1 LVLIRARSVVNLRK
15 TSLLSVDKGLKNTA
29 TPFTMEDEDLIP
41 FEYPVQDSAADEKS
55 QSGSYAS
62 TAETAETEECV
73 KQSVEQIERHPFSE
87 PWEDS
92 DLVLTVEDDTFY
104 VHRQILSLHSPVFK
118 AMLSSKFKEGTATEI
133 PLPGKKA
140 NEVLDFLKVLYLKE
154 TEGITLDKMGHL
166 LKLADEYDVQGVLDL
181 CTKCLKDVPKSEENV
196 VKILYL
202 ATDTVIAS
210 EDSRLDGVR
219 DDCEI
224 LIKDMDLV
232 NISAKS
238 DFKKL
243 SRDSMER
250 VFVKRTERL
259 ETFIREIHPQL
270 VGLVEYCLY
279 LKLASSP
286 SVITR
291 CPQHFPSNKSYIGL
305 LQRIRSCLV
314 CRGMITQLVTSS
326 VTPDQVQTTTTGL
339 FGAQQFGR
347 AFSDNQRGAVKEHVY
362 GGNCHFDEKLVSL
375 LQDINKVVSLPD
387 VFFGPS
393 TTSGF

>member
-1 LVLIRARSVVNLRK
+1 
-15 TSLLSVDKGLKNTA
+15 
-29 TPFTMEDEDLIP
+29 
-41 FEYPVQDSAADEKS
+41 
-55 QSGSYAS
+55 
-62 TAETAETEECV
+62 
-73 KQSVEQIERHPFSE
+73 
-87 PWEDS
+87 
-92 DLVLTVEDDTFY
+92 
-104 VHRQILSLHSPVFK
+104 
-118 AMLSSKFKEGTATEI
+118 
-133 PLPGKKA
+133 
-140 NEVLDFLKVLYLKE
+140 
-154 TEGITLDKMGHL
+154 MGHL

-181 CTKCLKDVPKSEENV
+181 CSKCLKDVPKSEANV

-202 ATDTVIAS
+202 ATDTVIAR

-224 LIKDMDLV
+224 LLKEMDLA
-232 NISAKS
+232 NTTAKS

-243 SRDSMER
+243 NRDSMER

-279 LKLASSP
+279 LKLSSSS

-291 CPQHFPSNKSYIGL
+291 CPQHFLSNQSCVGL

-314 CRGMITQLVTSS
+314 CREMITQLVTSS
-326 VTPDQVQTTTTGL
+326 ISNVKQLPIASEPSSL
-339 FGAQQFGR
+339 FGQRTIFGSLG
-347 AFSDNQRGAVKEHVY
+347 ANQTGAVKEHVY

-387 VFFGPS
+387 FIFGNPIFSFAGPS
-393 TTSGF
+393 AMPVGVSQTAAPKVTRQARKKIYQ

>member
-1 LVLIRARSVVNLRK
+1 MRNSGKFIAAPARFYLYQSNCVFGDCYSV
-15 TSLLSVDKGLKNTA
+15 
-29 TPFTMEDEDLIP
+29 
-41 FEYPVQDSAADEKS
+41 
-55 QSGSYAS
+55 
-62 TAETAETEECV
+62 
-73 KQSVEQIERHPFSE
+73 
-87 PWEDS
+87 
-92 DLVLTVEDDTFY
+92 
-104 VHRQILSLHSPVFK
+104 
-118 AMLSSKFKEGTATEI
+118 
-133 PLPGKKA
+133 
-140 NEVLDFLKVLYLKE
+140 
-154 TEGITLDKMGHL
+154 DKMGHL

-202 ATDTVIAS
+202 ATDTMIAS

-232 NISAKS
+232 NFSAKS

-243 SRDSMER
+243 NRDSMER
-250 VFVKRTERL
+250 VFVKRTKRL

-279 LKLASSP
+279 LKLASSS

-326 VTPDQVQTTTTGL
+326 ISNGQTSG
-339 FGAQQFGR
+339 FGSSNA
-347 AFSDNQRGAVKEHVY
+347 NQTEAVKEHLY

-387 VFFGPS
+387 FFFGSPIS
-393 TTSGF
+393 SFGGFLAVPVGCSSPVQLLRKVKKGR

>member
-1 LVLIRARSVVNLRK
+1 MDDLSRP
-15 TSLLSVDKGLKNTA
+15 TLLYA
-29 TPFTMEDEDLIP
+29 TEPSE
-41 FEYPVQDSAADEKS
+41 
-55 QSGSYAS
+55 SGSDG
-62 TAETAETEECV
+62 ETEQTTECV
-73 KQSVEQIERHPFSE
+73 KQTEQQIGKHPFSE

-92 DLVLTVEDDTFY
+92 DLVLAVEDERFH

-133 PLPGKKA
+133 SLPGKKA

-166 LKLADEYDVQGVLDL
+166 LKLSDEYDAQGVLDL
-181 CTKCLKDVPKSEENV
+181 CIKCLQDVPKSEVNV

-210 EDSRLDGVR
+210 EDYRLDDVR

-224 LIKDMDLV
+224 LIKEMDLV
-232 NISAKS
+232 NITAKS

-243 SRDSMER
+243 NRDSMER
-250 VFVKRTERL
+250 VFVKRTDRL

-279 LKLASSP
+279 LKLASSS

-291 CPQHFPSNKSYIGL
+291 CPQHFLSNMSYIGL

-314 CRGMITQLVTSS
+314 CREMIKQLVTSS
-326 VTPDQVQTTTTGL
+326 ISNDQQP
-339 FGAQQFGR
+339 A
-347 AFSDNQRGAVKEHVY
+347 K
-362 GGNCHFDEKLVSL
+362 
-375 LQDINKVVSLPD
+375 
-387 VFFGPS
+387 
-393 TTSGF
+393 TSGGLLWLNNDFREFKWHLYKSC

>member
-1 LVLIRARSVVNLRK
+1 
-15 TSLLSVDKGLKNTA
+15 
-29 TPFTMEDEDLIP
+29 
-41 FEYPVQDSAADEKS
+41 
-55 QSGSYAS
+55 
-62 TAETAETEECV
+62 
-73 KQSVEQIERHPFSE
+73 
-87 PWEDS
+87 
-92 DLVLTVEDDTFY
+92 
-104 VHRQILSLHSPVFK
+104 
-118 AMLSSKFKEGTATEI
+118 
-133 PLPGKKA
+133 
-140 NEVLDFLKVLYLKE
+140 
-154 TEGITLDKMGHL
+154 MGHL

-181 CTKCLKDVPKSEENV
+181 CTKCLKDVTKSEENV

-210 EDSRLDGVR
+210 EDSRLDDVR
-219 DDCEI
+219 DECEI
-224 LIKDMDLV
+224 LLKEMDLA
-232 NISAKS
+232 NITAKS

-243 SRDSMER
+243 NRDSMER
-250 VFVKRTERL
+250 VFVKRTDRL
-259 ETFIREIHPQL
+259 ETFVREIHPQL

-279 LKLASSP
+279 LKLASSS

-326 VTPDQVQTTTTGL
+326 VTPDQPQSSTVFFGAKSSTGL
-339 FGAQQFGR
+339 FGAQHGS
-347 AFSDNQRGAVKEHVY
+347 AFSNNQTAAVKEHVY

-393 TTSGF
+393 TTSGFDFSSQAAQLPRKKKGR

>member
-1 LVLIRARSVVNLRK
+1 
-15 TSLLSVDKGLKNTA
+15 
-29 TPFTMEDEDLIP
+29 
-41 FEYPVQDSAADEKS
+41 
-55 QSGSYAS
+55 
-62 TAETAETEECV
+62 
-73 KQSVEQIERHPFSE
+73 
-87 PWEDS
+87 
-92 DLVLTVEDDTFY
+92 
-104 VHRQILSLHSPVFK
+104 
-118 AMLSSKFKEGTATEI
+118 
-133 PLPGKKA
+133 
-140 NEVLDFLKVLYLKE
+140 
-154 TEGITLDKMGHL
+154 MGHL

-181 CTKCLKDVPKSEENV
+181 CSKCLKDVPKSEANV

-202 ATDTVIAS
+202 ATDTVIAR

-224 LIKDMDLV
+224 LLKEMDLA
-232 NISAKS
+232 NTTAKS

-243 SRDSMER
+243 NRDSMER

-279 LKLASSP
+279 LKLSSSP

-291 CPQHFPSNKSYIGL
+291 CPQHFLSNKSYVGL
-305 LQRIRSCLV
+305 LQRIRSCLI

-326 VTPDQVQTTTTGL
+326 ISNDEQLPKLRIASTFGSLSANQT
-339 FGAQQFGR
+339 A
-347 AFSDNQRGAVKEHVY
+347 AVKEHVY

-387 VFFGPS
+387 FIFGNPIS
-393 TTSGF
+393 SFAGFSAMPLGLSLTAAPQVARQAGRGR

>member
-1 LVLIRARSVVNLRK
+1 MRNSEKFIAAPARFYLYQSNCVFGDCYSV
-15 TSLLSVDKGLKNTA
+15 
-29 TPFTMEDEDLIP
+29 
-41 FEYPVQDSAADEKS
+41 
-55 QSGSYAS
+55 
-62 TAETAETEECV
+62 
-73 KQSVEQIERHPFSE
+73 
-87 PWEDS
+87 
-92 DLVLTVEDDTFY
+92 
-104 VHRQILSLHSPVFK
+104 
-118 AMLSSKFKEGTATEI
+118 
-133 PLPGKKA
+133 
-140 NEVLDFLKVLYLKE
+140 
-154 TEGITLDKMGHL
+154 DKMGHL

-243 SRDSMER
+243 NRDSMER

-259 ETFIREIHPQL
+259 ENFVREIHPQL

-286 SVITR
+286 SVISR
-291 CPQHFPSNKSYIGL
+291 CPQHFPGNKSYIGL

-326 VTPDQVQTTTTGL
+326 ISNVKQLAQTPGGLISTAAAFGSLNANQT
-339 FGAQQFGR
+339 
-347 AFSDNQRGAVKEHVY
+347 GAVKEHLY

-387 VFFGPS
+387 FFFGSPIS
-393 TTSGF
+393 SFGGFSAVPVGYSPTAQLGRNKKKGP

>member
-1 LVLIRARSVVNLRK
+1 MHPRIKKTVRNSEKFMAASVRFYLYQSNCVFGDCY
-15 TSLLSVDKGLKNTA
+15 SV
-29 TPFTMEDEDLIP
+29 
-41 FEYPVQDSAADEKS
+41 
-55 QSGSYAS
+55 
-62 TAETAETEECV
+62 
-73 KQSVEQIERHPFSE
+73 
-87 PWEDS
+87 
-92 DLVLTVEDDTFY
+92 
-104 VHRQILSLHSPVFK
+104 
-118 AMLSSKFKEGTATEI
+118 
-133 PLPGKKA
+133 
-140 NEVLDFLKVLYLKE
+140 
-154 TEGITLDKMGHL
+154 DKMGHL

-232 NISAKS
+232 NITAKS

-291 CPQHFPSNKSYIGL
+291 CPQHFLSNKSYIGL

-326 VTPDQVQTTTTGL
+326 ISNDKQLGQTSCGM
-339 FGAQQFGR
+339 FGTSTAFGSTN
-347 AFSDNQRGAVKEHVY
+347 ANQTEAVKEHLY

-387 VFFGPS
+387 FFFGSPIS
-393 TTSGF
+393 SFGGFSAVPVGYSPTAQLGRKVKKGR

>member
-1 LVLIRARSVVNLRK
+1 
-15 TSLLSVDKGLKNTA
+15 
-29 TPFTMEDEDLIP
+29 
-41 FEYPVQDSAADEKS
+41 
-55 QSGSYAS
+55 
-62 TAETAETEECV
+62 
-73 KQSVEQIERHPFSE
+73 
-87 PWEDS
+87 
-92 DLVLTVEDDTFY
+92 
-104 VHRQILSLHSPVFK
+104 
-118 AMLSSKFKEGTATEI
+118 
-133 PLPGKKA
+133 
-140 NEVLDFLKVLYLKE
+140 
-154 TEGITLDKMGHL
+154 MGHL

-224 LIKDMDLV
+224 LLKEMDLA
-232 NISAKS
+232 NITAKS

-243 SRDSMER
+243 NRDSMER

-259 ETFIREIHPQL
+259 ETFVREIHPQL

-291 CPQHFPSNKSYIGL
+291 CPQHFLSNKSYIGL
-305 LQRIRSCLV
+305 LQRIRGCLV

-326 VTPDQVQTTTTGL
+326 ISNDKQPTQTSGGSL
-339 FGAQQFGR
+339 FGSTTPFGTG
-347 AFSDNQRGAVKEHVY
+347 AFKEHVY

-387 VFFGPS
+387 FFFERPISSFGGLSAVPLVS
-393 TTSGF
+393 SPTVPCSQTVPCSPIVQLGRKLKKGR

>member
-1 LVLIRARSVVNLRK
+1 
-15 TSLLSVDKGLKNTA
+15 
-29 TPFTMEDEDLIP
+29 
-41 FEYPVQDSAADEKS
+41 
-55 QSGSYAS
+55 
-62 TAETAETEECV
+62 
-73 KQSVEQIERHPFSE
+73 
-87 PWEDS
+87 
-92 DLVLTVEDDTFY
+92 
-104 VHRQILSLHSPVFK
+104 
-118 AMLSSKFKEGTATEI
+118 
-133 PLPGKKA
+133 
-140 NEVLDFLKVLYLKE
+140 
-154 TEGITLDKMGHL
+154 MGHL

-181 CTKCLKDVPKSEENV
+181 CTKCLKDVTKSEENV

-210 EDSRLDGVR
+210 EDSRLDDVR
-219 DDCEI
+219 DECEI
-224 LIKDMDLV
+224 LLKEMDLA
-232 NISAKS
+232 NITAKS

-243 SRDSMER
+243 NQCSMER

-279 LKLASSP
+279 LKLASSS

-291 CPQHFPSNKSYIGL
+291 CPQHFPSNKSYVGL

-326 VTPDQVQTTTTGL
+326 VTPDQPQSSTGFFGAKTSTGL
-339 FGAQQFGR
+339 FGAQHGS
-347 AFSDNQRGAVKEHVY
+347 AFSNSQTAAVKEHVY

-393 TTSGF
+393 TTSGFDFSSQASQLPRKKKGR

>member
-1 LVLIRARSVVNLRK
+1 
-15 TSLLSVDKGLKNTA
+15 
-29 TPFTMEDEDLIP
+29 
-41 FEYPVQDSAADEKS
+41 
-55 QSGSYAS
+55 
-62 TAETAETEECV
+62 
-73 KQSVEQIERHPFSE
+73 
-87 PWEDS
+87 
-92 DLVLTVEDDTFY
+92 
-104 VHRQILSLHSPVFK
+104 
-118 AMLSSKFKEGTATEI
+118 
-133 PLPGKKA
+133 
-140 NEVLDFLKVLYLKE
+140 
-154 TEGITLDKMGHL
+154 MGHL

-232 NISAKS
+232 NITAKS
-238 DFKKL
+238 DFKQL
-243 SRDSMER
+243 NRDSMER
-250 VFVKRTERL
+250 VLVKRTERL
-259 ETFIREIHPQL
+259 ETFIREIHPHL

-291 CPQHFPSNKSYIGL
+291 CPQHFLSNKSYIGL

-326 VTPDQVQTTTTGL
+326 VTPDQVQTSTGL
-339 FGAQQFGR
+339 FGSQQFAS
-347 AFSDNQRGAVKEHVY
+347 AFNNNQRGAVKEHVY

-393 TTSGF
+393 TTSGFDFSSLTQASQLPRKKKGR

>member
-1 LVLIRARSVVNLRK
+1 MRNSEKFIAAPARFYLYQSNCVFGDCYSV
-15 TSLLSVDKGLKNTA
+15 
-29 TPFTMEDEDLIP
+29 
-41 FEYPVQDSAADEKS
+41 
-55 QSGSYAS
+55 
-62 TAETAETEECV
+62 
-73 KQSVEQIERHPFSE
+73 
-87 PWEDS
+87 
-92 DLVLTVEDDTFY
+92 
-104 VHRQILSLHSPVFK
+104 
-118 AMLSSKFKEGTATEI
+118 
-133 PLPGKKA
+133 
-140 NEVLDFLKVLYLKE
+140 
-154 TEGITLDKMGHL
+154 DKMGHL

-291 CPQHFPSNKSYIGL
+291 CPQHFLSNKSYIGL

-326 VTPDQVQTTTTGL
+326 ISNDKQPTQTSGTSL
-339 FGAQQFGR
+339 FGSTTPFGNPS
-347 AFSDNQRGAVKEHVY
+347 ANQTGAVNEHVY
-362 GGNCHFDEKLVSL
+362 GGNCHFNEKLVSL
-375 LQDINKVVSLPD
+375 LQDINKVVNLPD
-387 VFFGPS
+387 FCFEPPISSFGGLSAVPMGYS
-393 TTSGF
+393 PTLQLVRKAKKAR

>member
-1 LVLIRARSVVNLRK
+1 
-15 TSLLSVDKGLKNTA
+15 
-29 TPFTMEDEDLIP
+29 
-41 FEYPVQDSAADEKS
+41 
-55 QSGSYAS
+55 
-62 TAETAETEECV
+62 
-73 KQSVEQIERHPFSE
+73 
-87 PWEDS
+87 
-92 DLVLTVEDDTFY
+92 
-104 VHRQILSLHSPVFK
+104 
-118 AMLSSKFKEGTATEI
+118 
-133 PLPGKKA
+133 
-140 NEVLDFLKVLYLKE
+140 
-154 TEGITLDKMGHL
+154 MGHL

-232 NISAKS
+232 NITAKS
-238 DFKKL
+238 DFKQL
-243 SRDSMER
+243 NRDSMER

-259 ETFIREIHPQL
+259 ETFIREIHPHL

-291 CPQHFPSNKSYIGL
+291 CPQHFLSNKSYIGL

-326 VTPDQVQTTTTGL
+326 VTPDQVQTSTGL
-339 FGAQQFGR
+339 FGSQQFAS
-347 AFSDNQRGAVKEHVY
+347 AFSNNQRGAVKEHVY

-393 TTSGF
+393 TTSGFDFSSQASQLPRKKKGR

>member
-1 LVLIRARSVVNLRK
+1 
-15 TSLLSVDKGLKNTA
+15 
-29 TPFTMEDEDLIP
+29 
-41 FEYPVQDSAADEKS
+41 
-55 QSGSYAS
+55 
-62 TAETAETEECV
+62 
-73 KQSVEQIERHPFSE
+73 
-87 PWEDS
+87 
-92 DLVLTVEDDTFY
+92 
-104 VHRQILSLHSPVFK
+104 
-118 AMLSSKFKEGTATEI
+118 
-133 PLPGKKA
+133 
-140 NEVLDFLKVLYLKE
+140 
-154 TEGITLDKMGHL
+154 MGHL

-243 SRDSMER
+243 NRDSMER

-291 CPQHFPSNKSYIGL
+291 CPQHFPGNKSYIGL

-326 VTPDQVQTTTTGL
+326 ISNDKQFAQTPGGL
-339 FGAQQFGR
+339 FGTGAAFGSLN
-347 AFSDNQRGAVKEHVY
+347 ANQTGAVKEHLY

-375 LQDINKVVSLPD
+375 LQDINKVVSLPGF
-387 VFFGPS
+387 FFGSPIS
-393 TTSGF
+393 SFPGFSAVPVGYSPTAQLGRNVKKGR